1 MARKRKKEVVPDLD
15 LVPIMNLVTILIPF
29 LIMAAEFIQLAVI
42 DSSAPPIGK
51 PPANQADEDPF
62 QLIVMLMENG
72 LYIDG
77 SKDVKQLV
85 YQGDEPS
92 SSSGDGENSEREPK
106 FRCTDGRAE
115 IERCDSK
122 DHYDWKSLAVLLKEI
137 KEEFSDGD
145 DLVEDIIIM
154 PDHEIRY
161 DVIVRA
167 MDVVRD
173 GAGLVEL
180 DSNWKKLQEPGD
192 KNYQKAKAPVV
203 LFPKVVIG
211 GGKIDD

>member
-1 MARKRKKEVVPDLD
+1 MARKRKKEAVPDLD

-51 PPANQADEDPF
+51 PPASQQDEDPF
-62 QLIVMLMENG
+62 QLIVMLMDNG

-85 YQGDEPS
+85 YGDETS
-92 SSSGDGENSEREPK
+92 SSSGDGEKEREPK

-115 IERCDSK
+115 LDRCESK

-137 KEEFSDGD
+137 KETFSDGD

-161 DVIVRA
+161 EVIVRA

-173 GAGLVEL
+173 GSGLVEL
-180 DSNWKKLQEPGD
+180 DSNWKKLPEPGD

-211 GGKIDD
+211 GGKIDE

>member
-1 MARKRKKEVVPDLD
+1 MAVKRKKQAVPDLD

-51 PPANQADEDPF
+51 PPPQDSPDEDPF
-62 QLIVMLMENG
+62 QLIVMIMDNG

-77 SKDVKQLV
+77 SRSVKQQV
-85 YQGDEPS
+85 YGDDA
-92 SSSGDGENSEREPK
+92 GGGEGEGEREPT
-106 FRCTDGRAE
+106 FRCTDGQAE
-115 IERCDSK
+115 LDKCETK
-122 DHYDWKSLAVLLKEI
+122 DHYDWQALADKLVEI
-137 KEEFSDGD
+137 KEENSSGD
-145 DLVEDIIIM
+145 TMVEDIILM

-161 DVIVRA
+161 EIIVRA

-173 GAGLVEL
+173 GAGLVDL
-180 DSNWKKLQEPGD
+180 NSSWKKLPEPGET
-192 KNYQKAKAPVV
+192 NYRADKAPVV

-211 GGKIDD
+211 GGKIED